1 MLGILNQPNLL
12 SRTHRDAGDGGELT
26 DNIYDTFRRAMT
38 DLWFQA
44 APVDSLC
51 VIMNPR
57 DGEIIDLTKDDMG
70 RYLFNDSDC
79 FNRNLRCLRIRYST
93 DVPEGTAIMGNFSGN
108 WQFYLRKALSISVGL
123 TGDQFIQNAQTIL
136 AEMRGLA
143 LVRCP
148 RKIIKIDGLA

>member
-1 MLGILNQPNLL
+1 
-12 SRTHRDAGDGGELT
+12 
-26 DNIYDTFRRAMT
+26 
-38 DLWFQA
+38 
-44 APVDSLC
+44 
-51 VIMNPR
+51 
-57 DGEIIDLTKDDMG
+57 
-70 RYLFNDSDC
+70 
-79 FNRNLRCLRIRYST
+79 
-93 DVPEGTAIMGNFSGN
+93 MGNFSGN